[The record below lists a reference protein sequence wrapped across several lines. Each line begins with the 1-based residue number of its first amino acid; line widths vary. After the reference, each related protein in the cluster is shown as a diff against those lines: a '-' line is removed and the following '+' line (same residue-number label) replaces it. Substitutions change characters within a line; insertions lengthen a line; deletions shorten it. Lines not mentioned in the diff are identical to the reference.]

1 MEFEVAKARD
11 MLLAHT
17 LILKTRSMDFYEGDV
32 LKLQNLEDNNKI
44 SGAIVKKIQMGD
56 EKVLLDKFLLDNV
69 GVKVEDSVNIE
80 IALDSPNADIIKLA
94 IPENVSLEEIKD
106 AFMKRLNGKPVHIG
120 NREPLVIGEEGE
132 KKDLITI
139 QINET
144 TPAGIVIV
152 NESTELKTTL
162 RSNTNTSGKLVS
174 EASSTE
180 DRQVEI
186 PHVSFEDIGGLD
198 DVKGFLKENIVEGIK
213 NPEIFEEY
221 GTKPKKCILLYGPPG
236 TGKTFLAYAIANE
249 CDAKSIIIR
258 GPQLK
263 TMWYGET
270 ERKIRSRFSEALEN
284 APCILFFDEFDA
296 IQRREILQTDSSVV
310 TQINTEID
318 RIDNSSKNVF
328 LIATTNR
335 LDLIDPAIIR
345 RFRCIEV
352 NLPNKEAREKIFE
365 IHLRKVPEEKIE
377 KGINVNKLAEMTK
390 DCSGSDIKDICEE
403 AVGIA
408 RRKRE
413 KVAMKHFEKVIEA
426 YARKN
431 EGGEPGP
438 YIG

>member
-1 MEFEVAKARD
+1 M
-11 MLLAHT
+11 
-17 LILKTRSMDFYEGDV
+17 
-32 LKLQNLEDNNKI
+32 
-44 SGAIVKKIQMGD
+44 KKIQMGD

-80 IALDSPNADIIKLA
+80 IVLDSRNADTVELA

-120 NREPLVIGEEGE
+120 NREPLVIGKELE
-132 KKDLITI
+132 KKDLITT

-144 TPAGIVIV
+144 TPDGIVIV
-152 NESTELKTTL
+152 TESTELKTTL
-162 RSNTNTSGKLVS
+162 RSDTSGKLVP
-174 EASSTE
+174 EESSTE

-186 PHVSFEDIGGLD
+186 PHVSFDDIGGLD

-236 TGKTFLAYAIANE
+236 TGKTFLAYAVANE
-249 CDAKSIIIR
+249 CDAKFISIR
-258 GPQLK
+258 GPELK

-270 ERKIRSRFSEALEN
+270 ERKIRSKFSEALEN

-310 TQINTEID
+310 TQVNTEID
-318 RIDNSSKNVF
+318 QIDNSQKNVF

-335 LDLIDPAIIR
+335 PDLIDPAIIR
-345 RFRCIEV
+345 RFKCIEV
-352 NLPNKEAREKIFE
+352 KLPNKEARVNIFE
-365 IHLRKVPEEKIE
+365 IYLRKVPEEKIE
-377 KGINVNKLAEMTK
+377 KDINVNKLAEMTK

-408 RRKRE
+408 RRKKER
-413 KVAMKHFEKVIEA
+413 VGMKHFEKVIEI
-426 YARKN
+426 YVRKN
-431 EGGEPGP
+431 KGGEPGP